1 MRNRLLL
8 RIQQGLIRQSRA
20 AGEDDSSNDKAT
32 LSYRSLMQWSAKS
45 QQLCVEDAT
54 DVMIAMNVSMCLSI
68 AKAVGSNCKYC
79 IIYNIHSLST
89 LLLCFHTVYDN
100 IYSTV

>member
-32 LSYRSLMQWSAKS
+32 LSYRSFMQWSAKS
-45 QQLCVEDAT
+45 QQLSVEET
-54 DVMIAMNVSMCLSI
+54 MDVMVAMNVSMCLSI
-68 AKAVGSNCKYC
+68 AKTVESNCKYC
-79 IIYNIHSLST
+79 MIFNIQYVST
-89 LLLCFHTVYDN
+89 LLTTIYIRLCRSRYG
-100 IYSTV
+100 